1 VKCKACSYT
10 PPTEPKVFCPACGA
24 VWFKASEPKPER
36 KVKVPVAPKPVVE
49 KKPTVKKTSG
59 NAKRNKK

>member
-1 VKCKACSYT
+1 
-10 PPTEPKVFCPACGA
+10 